1 MKRFLFSSFRNRLFA
16 AFLAASLIP
25 LFICSAL
32 LLQIF
37 RLQMTSQAQQ
47 EASDSLAELAQ
58 ILDQVHLDFTRI
70 AAAVSQDDTLILRG
84 VVVPNTGGRRGL
96 EVAAAVGTVAAR
108 AEAQLECI
116 AHVTEQDME
125 AVEADALPDLQINQE
140 ELEEMVYVLYNTG
153 KKFKPIYIANKHENI
168 LIKSLEVFL
177 PGFFLIL
184 KT

>member
-70 AAAVSQDDTLILRG
+70 AAAVSQDDTLIQA
-84 VVVPNTGGRRGL
+84 VVQGTRENSEVYNRFLEVTQSFRDNACFDLYDRRGGWL
-96 EVAAAVGTVAAR
+96 FISSV
-108 AEAQLECI
+108 
-116 AHVTEQDME
+116 
-125 AVEADALPDLQINQE
+125 
-140 ELEEMVYVLYNTG
+140 
-153 KKFKPIYIANKHENI
+153 
-168 LIKSLEVFL
+168 
-177 PGFFLIL
+177 
-184 KT
+184 

>member
-47 EASDSLAELAQ
+47 EASNSLAELAQ

-70 AAAVSQDDTLILRG
+70 AAAVSQDDTLIQ
-84 VVVPNTGGRRGL
+84 GGCAG
-96 EVAAAVGTVAAR
+96 
-108 AEAQLECI
+108 
-116 AHVTEQDME
+116 H
-125 AVEADALPDLQINQE
+125 
-140 ELEEMVYVLYNTG
+140 
-153 KKFKPIYIANKHENI
+153 
-168 LIKSLEVFL
+168 
-177 PGFFLIL
+177 PGEFRSV
-184 KT
+184 